1 MEIKAQITK
10 KLQKYKADEIKTLYQ
25 LMLRVLSGNDDFRVV
40 QNADTDD
47 LRPVIEGETGEK
59 IDFAM
64 ESIISGES
72 LKLWQDIQAEEAEK
86 VVGFEFVW
94 FTDGMGWISARNNLK
109 ETFDNMDNIYNIADM
124 KNGIM
129 KEIFN

>member
-25 LMLRVLSGNDDFRVV
+25 LMLRVLSGNDDFRMV

-64 ESIISGES
+64 ESIISAWLFMEKMRCWQFS
-72 LKLWQDIQAEEAEK
+72 AMSMAVWKL
-86 VVGFEFVW
+86 
-94 FTDGMGWISARNNLK
+94 
-109 ETFDNMDNIYNIADM
+109 M
-124 KNGIM
+124 KP
-129 KEIFN
+129 

>member
-25 LMLRVLSGNDDFRVV
+25 LMLRVLSGNDDFRMV

-64 ESIISGES
+64 ESIISGGVP
-72 LKLWQDIQAEEAEK
+72 EAVAGHPGRGSGK
-86 VVGFEFVW
+86 SK
-94 FTDGMGWISARNNLK
+94 IK
-109 ETFDNMDNIYNIADM
+109 EGRQN
-124 KNGIM
+124 
-129 KEIFN
+129 

>member
-25 LMLRVLSGNDDFRVV
+25 LMLRVLSGNDDFRMV